1 MMNDTKKTNNTLMDA
16 VASVDSVGLLDSG
29 APLASQDLVDLHM
42 HSTFSDGRY
51 TPTQLVEEAAAKGLK
66 VLALTDHDSWNGVHE
81 AQAAAARLGSIR
93 VVTGVELGT
102 QCENDSVHI
111 LGYHVNMS
119 CEPLHAKMDEMRHGR
134 ELRLTRM
141 LAKLDGLGYHIEV
154 EACDPKNRA
163 VGRPHVAKALVAA
176 GYFNTVQE
184 VFDALLHRG
193 GPAYVPQPKLAPE
206 EAVQLIHEAGGIAVL
221 AHPSEL
227 SDGTLPERLLRAV
240 PFDGVEVY
248 HPSADKKAQAK
259 WLQLAQELQ
268 LLVGGG
274 SDFHAIPDRYPT
286 ELGVWQVH
294 YEDVKG
300 VIEWK

>member
-1 MMNDTKKTNNTLMDA
+1 MMNN
-16 VASVDSVGLLDSG
+16 
-29 APLASQDLVDLHM
+29 PLVDLHM

-51 TPTQLVEEAAAKGLK
+51 TPTQLVEVAAAKGIA
-66 VLALTDHDSWNGVHE
+66 VLALTDHDSWNGVAE
-81 AQAAAARLGSIR
+81 AQAAAARLGNIS
-93 VVTGVELGT
+93 VLTGVELGT

>member
-1 MMNDTKKTNNTLMDA
+1 MMSDREKLAADCELTARNVINDSN
-16 VASVDSVGLLDSG
+16 
-29 APLASQDLVDLHM
+29 PLVDLHM

-51 TPTQLVEEAAAKGLK
+51 TPTQLVEVAAAKGLA
-66 VLALTDHDSWNGVHE
+66 VLALTDHDSWNGVAA
-81 AQAAAARLGSIR
+81 AQAAAARLGNIR
-93 VVTGVELGT
+93 VLTGVELGT

-176 GYFNTVQE
+176 GYLITVQE
-184 VFDALLHRG
+184 AFDAELHRG

-286 ELGVWQVH
+286 ELGVWQVR

>member
-1 MMNDTKKTNNTLMDA
+1 MMSDREKLAADCELTARNVINDSNH
-16 VASVDSVGLLDSG
+16 
-29 APLASQDLVDLHM
+29 LVDLHM
-42 HSTFSDGRY
+42 HSTFSEGRY
-51 TPTQLVEEAAAKGLK
+51 TPTQLGEVAASKGLA
-66 VLALTDHDSWNGVHE
+66 VLALTDHDSWNGVAE
-81 AQAAAARLGSIR
+81 AQAAAARLGNIR
-93 VVTGVELGT
+93 VLTGVELGT

-286 ELGVWQVH
+286 ELGVWQVR

>member
-1 MMNDTKKTNNTLMDA
+1 MMNN
-16 VASVDSVGLLDSG
+16 
-29 APLASQDLVDLHM
+29 PLVDLHM

-51 TPTQLVEEAAAKGLK
+51 TPTQLVEVAAAKGIT
-66 VLALTDHDSWNGVHE
+66 VLALTDHDSWNGVAE
-81 AQAAAARLGSIR
+81 AQAAAARLGNIR
-93 VVTGVELGT
+93 VLTGVELGT

-240 PFDGVEVY
+240 PLDGVEVY
-248 HPSADKKAQAK
+248 HPSTDKKAQTK

>member
-1 MMNDTKKTNNTLMDA
+1 MMSDREKLAADCELTARNVINDSN
-16 VASVDSVGLLDSG
+16 
-29 APLASQDLVDLHM
+29 PLVDLHM

-51 TPTQLVEEAAAKGLK
+51 TPTQLVEVAAAKGLA
-66 VLALTDHDSWNGVHE
+66 VLALTDHDSWNGVAE
-81 AQAAAARLGSIR
+81 AQAAAARLGNIR
-93 VVTGVELGT
+93 VLTGVELGT

-111 LGYHVNMS
+111 LGYHVNMN

-248 HPSADKKAQAK
+248 HPSADKKAQTK

-286 ELGVWQVH
+286 ELGVWQVR

>member
-1 MMNDTKKTNNTLMDA
+1 MKEFAQEADAAYRLRDGLTKN
-16 VASVDSVGLLDSG
+16 
-29 APLASQDLVDLHM
+29 PLVDLHL

-51 TPTQLVEEAAAKGLK
+51 TPSQLVEEAASKGLA
-66 VLALTDHDSWNGVHE
+66 VIAITDHDSWNGVTE
-81 AQAAAARLGSIR
+81 AQAAAAKLGIK
-93 VVTGVELGT
+93 VLTGVELGS

-111 LGYHVNMS
+111 LAYHVDRG
-119 CEPLHAKMDEMRHGR
+119 CAALHAKMDEMRHGR
-134 ELRLTRM
+134 ERRLEKM

-163 VGRPHVAKALVAA
+163 VGRPHVAKALVAK

-193 GPAYVPQPKLAPE
+193 GPAYVPQPKLSPE
-206 EAVQLIHEAGGIAVL
+206 EAVALIHQAGGIAVL

-227 SDGTLPERLLRAV
+227 ADTSLQERLQRTV
-240 PFDGVEVY
+240 PFDGIEVY
-248 HPSADKKAQAK
+248 HPSADAAAQRK
-259 WLQLAQELQ
+259 WLALAQELN
-268 LLVGGG
+268 LMVGGG

-294 YEDVKG
+294 YNDVKD

>member
-1 MMNDTKKTNNTLMDA
+1 MMSDREKLAADCELTARNVINDTN
-16 VASVDSVGLLDSG
+16 
-29 APLASQDLVDLHM
+29 PLVDLHM

-51 TPTQLVEEAAAKGLK
+51 TPTQLVEVAAAKGLA
-66 VLALTDHDSWNGVHE
+66 VLALTDHDSWNGVAE
-81 AQAAAARLGSIR
+81 AQAAAARLGNIR
-93 VVTGVELGT
+93 VLTGVELGT

-111 LGYHVNMS
+111 LGYHVNMN

-248 HPSADKKAQAK
+248 HPSADKKAQTK

-286 ELGVWQVH
+286 ELGVWQVR

>member
-1 MMNDTKKTNNTLMDA
+1 M
-16 VASVDSVGLLDSG
+16 
-29 APLASQDLVDLHM
+29 
-42 HSTFSDGRY
+42 
-51 TPTQLVEEAAAKGLK
+51 
-66 VLALTDHDSWNGVHE
+66 
-81 AQAAAARLGSIR
+81 
-93 VVTGVELGT
+93 
-102 QCENDSVHI
+102 
-111 LGYHVNMS
+111 
-119 CEPLHAKMDEMRHGR
+119 
-134 ELRLTRM
+134 
-141 LAKLDGLGYHIEV
+141 
-154 EACDPKNRA
+154 
-163 VGRPHVAKALVAA
+163 
-176 GYFNTVQE
+176 
-184 VFDALLHRG
+184 
-193 GPAYVPQPKLAPE
+193 
-206 EAVQLIHEAGGIAVL
+206 QLIHEAGGIAVL

>member
-1 MMNDTKKTNNTLMDA
+1 MMSDREKLAADCELTARNVINDSN
-16 VASVDSVGLLDSG
+16 
-29 APLASQDLVDLHM
+29 PLVDLHM

-51 TPTQLVEEAAAKGLK
+51 TPTQLVEVAAAKGIA
-66 VLALTDHDSWNGVHE
+66 VLALTDHDSWNGVAE
-81 AQAAAARLGSIR
+81 AQAAAARLGNIR
-93 VVTGVELGT
+93 VLTGVELGT

-259 WLQLAQELQ
+259 WLRLAQELQ

>member
-1 MMNDTKKTNNTLMDA
+1 MMNN
-16 VASVDSVGLLDSG
+16 
-29 APLASQDLVDLHM
+29 PLVDLHM

-51 TPTQLVEEAAAKGLK
+51 TPTQLVEVAAAKGSA
-66 VLALTDHDSWNGVHE
+66 VLALTDHDSWNGVAE
-81 AQAAAARLGSIR
+81 AQAAAARLGNIR
-93 VVTGVELGT
+93 VLTGVELGT